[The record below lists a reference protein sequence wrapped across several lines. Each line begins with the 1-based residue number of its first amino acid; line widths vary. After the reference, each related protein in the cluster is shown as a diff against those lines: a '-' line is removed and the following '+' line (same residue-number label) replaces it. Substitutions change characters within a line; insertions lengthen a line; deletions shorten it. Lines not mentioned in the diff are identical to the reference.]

1 MVSMLS
7 IGKQAVMAQRSQLAV
22 TSNNIS
28 NVSTD
33 GYTRQR
39 TQTLTNVLGFGV
51 GSVLTQR
58 INNEYQQQ
66 EVWRDTTSVSYY
78 QTVYDQ
84 LKPIDQY
91 FSSEATGLGSPM
103 TDLFKSLHTAVNNPS
118 SEAERSEFMNDARKL
133 ADRFTS
139 LAEDLNN
146 AQMYNDSKI
155 EESLKHANELIASIA
170 NFNKQLRSTEDKNT
184 TETYNLVDQR
194 DQAIKELADLMDIR
208 TYQDENDKN
217 VTYVLMASG
226 QSLVLEGGEHAEL
239 SVRDG
244 RYDANAKELYF
255 TFKNAEYDSPRWIS
269 SETLGGELGALFECR
284 SEIDE
289 AKREV
294 GQMAVALAGAFNYQN
309 SCGVD
314 LEGNMGGKLFDT
326 GTVEADGT
334 RVKTDAAGKVVY
346 DKEGQPVKVSNG
358 IKATLEFI
366 PGETNKV
373 SSSDIL
379 IEVGDGTQLKF
390 YALGKDK
397 TDKGEPLAVTAQG
410 GKYIIEDLGVSISL
424 DGNLAGIQKGDSFYL
439 RPTADAATNF
449 KTVTNDPA
457 RLALAGTVAAS
468 AGKDNMGTA
477 TMSISALTSTDAVTS
492 DAGQKPAVN
501 ESAPTKVTVQK
512 QGNGYVLTVTSK
524 NGQSFGQ
531 VKVPSGDESAKENIL
546 SQLAATDGKSANLAE
561 QWGFDIS
568 LSGTIYAMDT
578 FEVVPSEDGIGNN
591 LNGLAL
597 AKLQTDDCV
606 KNGSYDRQ
614 MSFSERYSSMTTQ
627 FGSVV
632 NSASVNLSAA
642 EAKLEQSTAS
652 YQSTSAVSLDEEAAN
667 LIQFQQYYAAAAKI
681 ISASQS
687 TFDALISVV

>member
-58 INNEYQQQ
+58 LNNEYQQQ

-103 TDLFKSLHTAVNNPS
+103 TDLFTSLHTAVNNPS
-118 SEAERSEFMNDARKL
+118 SEAERMEFMNDAQKL

-146 AQMYNDSKI
+146 SQMYNDSKI
-155 EESLKHANELIASIA
+155 EESIKHANELIASIA

-194 DQAIKELADLMDIR
+194 DQAIKELSEMMDIR

-217 VTYVLMASG
+217 VTYVLLSSG
-226 QSLVLEGGEHAEL
+226 QSLVLEGGEYAEL

-244 RYDANAKELYF
+244 RYDSNAKELYCS
-255 TFKNAEYDSPRWIS
+255 FKNATYDSPRWIS
-269 SETLGGELGALFECR
+269 SENLGGEIGALFECR
-284 SEIDE
+284 DEIDE

-326 GTVEADGT
+326 GTVEADGI
-334 RVKTDAAGKVVY
+334 RIKTDASGKTVY
-346 DKEGQPVKVSNG
+346 DKEGQPVKISSGV
-358 IKATLEFI
+358 KATLEFI
-366 PGETNKV
+366 PGETSKV
-373 SSSDIL
+373 SSDDIL
-379 IEVGDGTQLKF
+379 IEVDENSELKF
-390 YALGKDK
+390 YAVGKDK
-397 TDKGEPLAVTAQG
+397 TEKGEPLNVKDLGG
-410 GKYIIEDLGVSISL
+410 GKYSIEDLGVKITLS
-424 DGNLAGIQKGDSFYL
+424 GNDFQKGDYFYL

-449 KTVTNDPA
+449 KTATSDPA
-457 RLALAGTVAAS
+457 RLALSGTLAAN

-501 ESAPTKVTVQK
+501 ERAPTKVTVQK
-512 QGNGYVLTVTSK
+512 QGDDYVLTVTSK

-546 SQLAATDGKSANLAE
+546 SKLAATDGKSANLAE